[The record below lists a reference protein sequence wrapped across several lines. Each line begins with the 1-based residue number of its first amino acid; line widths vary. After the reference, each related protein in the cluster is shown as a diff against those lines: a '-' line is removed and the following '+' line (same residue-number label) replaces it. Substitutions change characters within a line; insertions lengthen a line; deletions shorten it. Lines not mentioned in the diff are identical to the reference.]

1 MQAQSG
7 GGGIAPTFCKPTLK
21 EPGGG
26 LRVYVLSKKNP
37 EDGEI
42 SAYVGSVKYM
52 TKIIHD
58 QNIFIRL
65 LKQLI
70 YKYKLNM

>member
-1 MQAQSG
+1 MKAQSG
-7 GGGIAPTFCKPTLK
+7 GGGIAPTLRKPTLK
-21 EPGGG
+21 EPGGGG

-65 LKQLI
+65 LKKI
-70 YKYKLNM
+70 NI